1 MGTCNNT
8 ESQMHCSQDNSEKP
22 DRLINRRQ
30 LRQKIP
36 TSDMT
41 IWRWEQQGSFPAH
54 ISINGRNYWRLSE
67 ITAWLNQQAD
77 TAPDEGG
84 AA

>member
-1 MGTCNNT
+1 MDHKDSSVYG
-8 ESQMHCSQDNSEKP
+8 S

-30 LRQKIP
+30 LRQQIP

-41 IWRWEQQGSFPAH
+41 IWRWQQQGIFPAH

-67 ITAWLNQQAD
+67 VTAWLEAQDNSANSVD
-77 TAPDEGG
+77 GDGPC
-84 AA
+84 

>member
-1 MGTCNNT
+1 MVHKDSSVYG
-8 ESQMHCSQDNSEKP
+8 S

-41 IWRWEQQGSFPAH
+41 IWRWEQQGTFPTH

-67 ITAWLNQQAD
+67 ITA
-77 TAPDEGG
+77 
-84 AA
+84 

>member
-1 MGTCNNT
+1 MDHKDSSVYG
-8 ESQMHCSQDNSEKP
+8 S

-30 LRQKIP
+30 LRQQIP

-41 IWRWEQQGSFPAH
+41 IWRWQQQGIFPAH

-67 ITAWLNQQAD
+67 VTAWLEQRID
-77 TAPDEGG
+77 TAVPDDG
-84 AA
+84 AGQC

>member
-1 MGTCNNT
+1 
-8 ESQMHCSQDNSEKP
+8 MHCTQNISEKP

-41 IWRWEQQGSFPAH
+41 IWRWERQGIFPAH

-67 ITAWLNQQAD
+67 IKVWLEAQDNSANSVD
-77 TAPDEGG
+77 GDGSC
-84 AA
+84 